1 MPKFV
6 SLIPYFK
13 KNAYLLLAALL
24 LFCASYIID
33 YFQSGSANVNA
44 IENEF
49 TAYLQKAQKDFE
61 ALNSNSEFINSVFDD
76 ELPTRGIE
84 TLAHKNYF
92 AFFYNLNTTDSSELV
107 LWNTQTILPTK
118 EILTATETSGFT
130 QLSNGYYV
138 WFKQFNNR
146 GFAIGLLPI
155 KWNYIV
161 TNEYLKNDFV
171 LGNGLSY
178 EYKLT
183 PAGNV
188 KDLNGKALFGLEEI
202 HGVNVSQNN
211 ALSILLKLLGSFVI
225 FIFIYFLAMYL
236 LQAGFRPT
244 KVFIYFFLLLIFLR
258 LLSYFFP
265 IPLNFRQFQLFNP
278 VIYGSGPV
286 LKSLGD
292 LLINVILALGYI
304 LFVRVQMQ
312 KFNFKF
318 YIKNNTTRWIVLV
331 AYVFAL
337 LSITYISSLIIR
349 SLIADS
355 SISFDVINFFSLNIH
370 SIIGFVILGSI
381 GIIYFLLCQ
390 IIWFNIKANFKFPLV
405 FLYLLISCFG
415 LLILTTGWVP
425 MNSGFELWL
434 LAWLLVFVFIFD
446 YNKVNLIASRFVV
459 SKLIFW
465 IFFFSVSISLI
476 ILTENNKKEIRE
488 RKHFAEILAH
498 KSDPTNETLLNS
510 MLIDFNPNFL
520 FNHFKE
526 LADPVK
532 SLPFRD
538 SLINNNFSG
547 YTNKYDTKVLVF
559 DEKEQPLFNRDSFD
573 YNKLNTIYTT
583 QAKATGISYLYYYDQ
598 AYDKFSY
605 ISKRSIFNLADSVM
619 GYVFVL
625 VTPKSSEGQTLY
637 PELFSRGQNNALE
650 KASNYAFAVYN
661 NNYLVNRHNDY
672 GFTTKIDSAALGQ
685 NIFLSKVIN
694 NYNELWYN
702 AGNGKIVVIVKENKY
717 FIEAITLFS
726 YLFCAF
732 LLLAALFWFINI
744 LLRSR
749 FNLKRLNFFLQLT
762 IRNQIHG
769 TVIFFSILSF
779 VVIGIATILF
789 FINKY
794 ESNNREK
801 LSTTIQIMEKEI
813 TTAMKSGWLLSDSL
827 TIVNTVEPSSAENM
841 IQKISEIH
849 GVDIN
854 IYNKEGNLKLSSLAL
869 PYLKGIVST
878 KMDPGA
884 FCHLSRE
891 KSVQFFQKEKIGEL
905 NFLSNYSPVLDS
917 AGNNYAYLNIPYF
930 TSQSKLKQEISN
942 FLITII
948 NLNAF
953 IFLIAG
959 MVAYFITNRI
969 TNSFSVIA
977 EKMKN
982 LNIGQY
988 NQTIVWKR
996 KDEIGKLVS
1005 EYNKMVIKLEESA
1018 QALAKSEREGAWQE
1032 MARQVAHEIKNPL
1045 TPMKLSMQFLQ
1056 RAIQTKAPNIEQLT
1070 NDMTKTLI
1078 EQIDH
1083 LSNIASEFSQFANIE
1098 SNELEK
1104 VNLTAELQQLRNLY
1118 AGHYDTNFTWD
1129 IPEQPTYF
1137 MGDTTQI
1144 NRLFTNLIQNALQ
1157 SVPEDEMASIKIIA
1171 KSSGKFIIVSVED
1184 NGAGIPEA
1192 LHEKIFTPNF
1202 TTKTSGTGLG
1212 LAMCKR
1218 IVEKSNGKIYFE
1230 TGLQKGTK
1238 FFVELPLIA

>member
-1 MPKFV
+1 VPRYV

-13 KNAYLLLAALL
+13 KNGYLLLVALL
-24 LFCASYIID
+24 LFGASYIVD
-33 YFQSGSANVNA
+33 YFRSGSANVNV
-44 IENEF
+44 IENNF
-49 TAYLQKAQKDFE
+49 TDYLQKAQKDFE
-61 ALNSNSEFINSVFDD
+61 AVNKNNELINFIYDD
-76 ELPTRGIE
+76 KLSIKRIE
-84 TLAHKNYF
+84 ALEQKKYF
-92 AFFYNLNTTDSSELV
+92 TFFYHVNIVDSSRLV

-118 EILTATETSGFT
+118 AILTSAETVGFT

-138 WFKQFNNR
+138 WFKQFNSR
-146 GFAIGLLPI
+146 GFAIGLLPV

-171 LGNGLSY
+171 LEEGLSNHY
-178 EYKLT
+178 RLT
-183 PAGNV
+183 TTGNI
-188 KDLNGKALFGLEEI
+188 KDISGKSLFGLEEI
-202 HGVNVSQNN
+202 SGIPVSQNN
-211 ALSILLKLLGSFVI
+211 AFSILLKLLGTFVI

-236 LQAGFRPT
+236 LHAGYSPT
-244 KVFIYFFLLLIFLR
+244 KVFVYFFLVLFFLR
-258 LLSYFFP
+258 LLSYYLP
-265 IPLNFRQFQLFNP
+265 IPLNLRQFELFNP

-292 LLINVILALGYI
+292 LLINVFLALGYV
-304 LFVRVQMQ
+304 LFVRIQMQ
-312 KFNFKF
+312 KLNFKF
-318 YIKNNTTRWIVLV
+318 QINNKTIRWIVLLL
-331 AYVFAL
+331 YVFAL
-337 LSITYISSLIIR
+337 LAATYVSSLVIR

-355 SISFDVINFFSLNIH
+355 SISFDVINFFSLSVN
-370 SIIGFVILGSI
+370 SLIGFIILGCI
-381 GIIYFLLCQ
+381 GIIYFVLIQ
-390 IIWFNIKANFKFPLV
+390 IIWFNIKANFKFSLA
-405 FLYLLISCFG
+405 FLYIIICSVG
-415 LLILTTGWVP
+415 LLTLTTGLVP
-425 MNSGFELWL
+425 MNSGFEI
-434 LAWLLVFVFIFD
+434 WLLVWLLIFVFVFD

-465 IFFFSVSISLI
+465 IFFFSVSIALM
-476 ILTENNKKEIRE
+476 ILTENNKKELRE

-526 LADPVK
+526 LSDPK
-532 SLPFRD
+532 ESLPFRD

-559 DEKEQPLFNRDSFD
+559 DEKENPLFNRDPVD
-573 YNKLNTIYTT
+573 YNRLNTIYNT
-583 QAKATGISYLYYYDQ
+583 QARPTGISYLYYYDQ

-605 ISKRSIFNLADSVM
+605 ISKRTIFNLADSVM

-661 NNYLVNRHNDY
+661 NDFLINRHNDY
-672 GFTTKIDSAALGQ
+672 GFTTKIDSGSLGQ
-685 NIFLSKVIN
+685 NIFLSREIN

-702 AGNGKIVVIVKENKY
+702 AGNGKIVVIVKENKF

-749 FNLKRLNFFLQLT
+749 FNLKRLNVFLQLT

-801 LSTTIQIMEKEI
+801 LSATIQIMEKEI
-813 TTAMKSGWLLSDSL
+813 SLAMKEGWLLSDSL
-827 TIVNTVEPSSAENM
+827 TIVNTIESNSAENM
-841 IQKISEIH
+841 LQKISEIH

-854 IYNKEGNLKLSSLAL
+854 IYNKDGNLKLSSLAL

-878 KMDPGA
+878 KMDPA
-884 FCHLSRE
+884 AYYHLSRE

-959 MVAYFITNRI
+959 MVAFFITNRI

-988 NQTIVWKR
+988 NQTIAWKR
-996 KDEIGKLVS
+996 NDEIGKLVS

-1045 TPMKLSMQFLQ
+1045 TPMKLGMQFLQ
-1056 RAIQTKAPNIEQLT
+1056 RAIQNKAENIEQLT

-1098 SNELEK
+1098 SDHK
-1104 VNLTAELQQLRNLY
+1104 QRINLTNELQQIKNLY
-1118 AGHYDTNFTWD
+1118 SGHGDTQFSWS
-1129 IPEQPTYF
+1129 IPDEPAYVL
-1137 MGDTTQI
+1137 GDTTQI

-1157 SVPEDEMASIKIIA
+1157 AVPEEETAYIKVNA
-1171 KSSGKFIIVSVED
+1171 LCNNKHIVISVED
-1184 NGAGIPEA
+1184 NGEGIPEA

-1230 TGLQKGTK
+1230 TSLESGTI
-1238 FFVELPLIA
+1238 FFVELPLMA